1 MKIDIRK
8 VYDPKKMTTSQVLQE
23 KLIQNSLNR
32 EVSMSKIKIKPC
44 PFCGKPAKTSGE
56 NRVYCIDIINCC
68 AQIDFGHWCG
78 VENGIPAIQH
88 VINQWNKR
96 LNK

>member
-1 MKIDIRK
+1 MI
-8 VYDPKKMTTSQVLQE
+8 
-23 KLIQNSLNR
+23 NR
-32 EVSMSKIKIKPC
+32 EASMSKIKIKPC